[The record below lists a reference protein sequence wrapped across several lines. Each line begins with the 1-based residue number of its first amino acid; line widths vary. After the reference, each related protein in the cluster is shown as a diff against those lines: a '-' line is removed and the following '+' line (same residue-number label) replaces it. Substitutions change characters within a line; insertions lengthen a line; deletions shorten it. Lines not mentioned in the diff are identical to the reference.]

1 MPYQIG
7 QYRFRGVGTCTQAVE
22 SSKNYKNI
30 AMTGEDVESASF
42 RDVVITT
49 TSAMMRNTDY
59 YLYVK
64 IPQDMN
70 YNLTFNIKLI
80 KQELAGAETQ
90 YQFLKNITI
99 PRGGSGTNVYN
110 VALYQTASGEVRA
123 MIPEPYVAG
132 AQNVQNY
139 LYRDSNTGNYYL
151 GNGNTTY
158 TPTQNYNDLMVTAS
172 WIRQTGENF
181 GYAEIVFRP
190 VEDNFSQIILEMVRT
205 AEDYNIQSEDASGTT
220 LYGRF
225 VPLESLDYKLYA
237 LTNLV
242 NDINPNGSLSR
253 IGVWGHSGL
262 LMAING
268 EEIRVGASNYYEL
281 DNILPVTSLGIVAD
295 GYDDNFSID
304 YQYEITQEGGE

>member
-7 QYRFRGVGTCTQAVE
+7 QYRFRGVGTCTQTVE

-49 TSAMMRNTDY
+49 TSALMRNTDY

-80 KQELAGAETQ
+80 KQEISSSETEYQ
-90 YQFLKNITI
+90 YLKSITI

-110 VALYQTASGEVRA
+110 VALYQTADGDVRA

-132 AQNVQNY
+132 AQNIRNY
-139 LYRDSNTGNYYL
+139 LYLDSTTGDYYL

-158 TPTQNYNDLMVTAS
+158 TKTQNYNDLMVTAS
-172 WIRQTGENF
+172 WMRQTGENF

-205 AEDYNIQSEDASGTT
+205 AEDYNIQSEHISD
-220 LYGRF
+220 
-225 VPLESLDYKLYA
+225 VSL
-237 LTNLV
+237 
-242 NDINPNGSLSR
+242 
-253 IGVWGHSGL
+253 
-262 LMAING
+262 
-268 EEIRVGASNYYEL
+268 
-281 DNILPVTSLGIVAD
+281 
-295 GYDDNFSID
+295 
-304 YQYEITQEGGE
+304 

>member
-7 QYRFRGVGTCTQAVE
+7 QYRFRGVGTCTQPVE
-22 SSKNYKNI
+22 SSKNYKKV
-30 AMTGEDVESASF
+30 AMTGEDTESASF
-42 RDVVITT
+42 TDVVIN
-49 TSAMMRNTDY
+49 TSSALMRDVDY

-64 IPQDMN
+64 IPQDLN

-80 KQELAGAETQ
+80 KQELSGAETQ

-99 PRGGSGTNVYN
+99 PRGGNGINVYN
-110 VALYQTASGEVRA
+110 VVLYQTIDGDVKA
-123 MIPEPYVAG
+123 MIPEPYIAG
-132 AQNVQNY
+132 SQNIRNY
-139 LYRDSNTGNYYL
+139 LYLDSSTGNYYL

-172 WIRQTGENF
+172 WIRQSGDNF

-190 VEDNFSQIILEMVRT
+190 VEDNFSQIVLEMVRT
-205 AEDYNIQSEDASGTT
+205 AEDYNIQSEDSSGET
-220 LYGRF
+220 LYGRI
-225 VPLESLDYKLYA
+225 VPLDAFDYKLYA

-304 YQYEITQEGGE
+304 YQYEVDNGGE

>member
-1 MPYQIG
+1 MSVQIG
-7 QYRFRGVGTCTQAVE
+7 QYRFRGTGTCVTEVA
-22 SSKNYKNI
+22 SSKSYKPI
-30 AMTGEDVESASF
+30 SMTGSTGTDNTSFQDV
-42 RDVVITT
+42 RINT
-49 TSAMMRNTDY
+49 TSPLIRDTDY

-80 KQELAGAETQ
+80 KQEISSSETEYQ
-90 YQFLKNITI
+90 YLKSITI

-110 VALYQTASGEVRA
+110 VALYQTADGNVRA
-123 MIPEPYVAG
+123 MIPEPYVVG
-132 AQNVQNY
+132 AQNVRNY
-139 LYRDSNTGNYYL
+139 LYLDSNTGAYYL

-158 TPTQNYNDLMVTAS
+158 TKTQNYNDLMVAAS
-172 WIRQTGENF
+172 WVRQTGENY

-205 AEDYNIQSEDASGTT
+205 AEDYNIQSEDSSGTT
-220 LYGRF
+220 LYGRY
-225 VPLESLDYKLYA
+225 VPLENFDYKLYA

-242 NDINPNGSLSR
+242 NEINPNGSLSR

-295 GYDDNFSID
+295 GYDDQFSID
-304 YQYEITQEGGE
+304 YQYEQKQSGE

>member
-1 MPYQIG
+1 
-7 QYRFRGVGTCTQAVE
+7 
-22 SSKNYKNI
+22 
-30 AMTGEDVESASF
+30 
-42 RDVVITT
+42 
-49 TSAMMRNTDY
+49 
-59 YLYVK
+59 
-64 IPQDMN
+64 
-70 YNLTFNIKLI
+70 
-80 KQELAGAETQ
+80 
-90 YQFLKNITI
+90 
-99 PRGGSGTNVYN
+99 
-110 VALYQTASGEVRA
+110 